1 MSHTYSAANIQL
13 VQTIM
18 SKSYLTEQHL
28 KGEERVKFES
38 GLRDVIGNLEKTWI
52 DEKVRIA
59 ADKC

>member
-1 MSHTYSAANIQL
+1 MSHADSAANIQL

-38 GLRDVIGNLEKTWI
+38 GLREVIQNLDKTWI
-52 DEKVRIA
+52 DEKVRVA